1 MRSLAVNQF
10 TTPKWS
16 FEEDVQAY
24 AAAGFQG
31 IGVVR
36 DKAQAYGIEA
46 ASALLKE
53 HDLKITE
60 LCVAGFFTETDA
72 DAFQTKVRDAHQAI
86 EMAAAALRARADVEE
101 DPEVRREIASALS
114 G

>member
-36 DKAQAYGIEA
+36 DKAQAYGVEA

-53 HDLKITE
+53 DPSLARPE
-60 LCVAGFFTETDA
+60 
-72 DAFQTKVRDAHQAI
+72 HQA
-86 EMAAAALRARADVEE
+86 AR
-101 DPEVRREIASALS
+101 SAQ
-114 G
+114 GWC